1 VVEVVELQPLEQM
14 HHVVTLVTEEQ
25 EPQTILI
32 THLQHMLAAVVER
45 KVMMVDQLV
54 VVELVVEEQV
64 DLQVKEQRVQQ
75 ILVVEQVEH
84 LTNHLPE

>member
-1 VVEVVELQPLEQM
+1 MLEVVEE
-14 HHVVTLVTEEQ
+14 H
-25 EPQTILI
+25 
-32 THLQHMLAAVVER
+32 

-54 VVELVVEEQV
+54 VVELVVEEQE